1 MADLSWICGLEA
13 PGVNSH
19 VRRASVAGLFYLA
32 LRVVPPRLMW
42 LRAVRVVLA
51 VLFIGEF
58 VFLLATC
65 HPR

>member
-1 MADLSWICGLEA
+1 MDWKLLLFILMFGA
-13 PGVNSH
+13 P
-19 VRRASVAGLFYLA
+19 AWAAGLFYLA

-42 LRAVRVVLA
+42 LRSVLVVLA

-58 VFLLATC
+58 VFLVATY